1 MGTIK
6 ITTKVF
12 EDKNE
17 CKVSCNYKYATEQF
31 HKIIQSKNVKS
42 ITDVKHKRFVFAVED
57 KDEMQ
62 ERIGD
67 LLDAVPKIAVRNQV
81 NRLIQFKKR
90 FWMAWAII
98 WGAIYFFQEL
108 CQVAAGERSHAMVTG
123 AFGALIV
130 LVSLINYWG
139 VRKAEDKFKNEGLL

>member
-17 CKVSCNYKYATEQF
+17 CEVACNYKYATEQF
-31 HKIIQSKNVKS
+31 HKIMQSKNVKS

-62 ERIGD
+62 ERISD
-67 LLDAVPKIAVRNQV
+67 LIDAVPQV
-81 NRLIQFKKR
+81 TAQSRAYKLIKFQKC
-90 FWMAWAII
+90 FWMSWAII

>member
-1 MGTIK
+1 MGTLK
-6 ITTKVF
+6 IVTKVF

-17 CKVSCNYKYATEQF
+17 CEVACNYKYAAEQF
-31 HKIIQSKNVKS
+31 HKIILSKNVKS

-62 ERIGD
+62 ERISD
-67 LLDAVPKIAVRNQV
+67 LLDAVPQISVRNQA
-81 NRLIQFKKR
+81 NKYIQFNKR
-90 FWMAWAII
+90 FWMALAII
-98 WGAIYFFQEL
+98 WGAIYFFLEL

-123 AFGALIV
+123 AFGTLIV

-139 VRKAEDKFKNEGLL
+139 VREAEDKFKNDGLL

>member
-1 MGTIK
+1 MGTLQV
-6 ITTKVF
+6 TTKVY
-12 EDKNE
+12 ENKNE
-17 CKVSCNYKYATEQF
+17 CEVSTNCKYATERF
-31 HKIIQSKNVKS
+31 HQVIAAKNVKS
-42 ITDVKHKRFVFAVED
+42 ITDVKRKRFVFSVED
-57 KDEMQ
+57 TDEMQ

-67 LLDAVPKIAVRNQV
+67 ILNAVPQV
-81 NRLIQFKKR
+81 TVQSRAYKFIKFKKC